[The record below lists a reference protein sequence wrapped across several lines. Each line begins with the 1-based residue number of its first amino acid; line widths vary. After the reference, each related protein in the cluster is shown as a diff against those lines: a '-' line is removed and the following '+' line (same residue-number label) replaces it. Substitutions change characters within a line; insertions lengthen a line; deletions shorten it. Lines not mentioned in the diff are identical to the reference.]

1 MVDTICVDL
10 DPAGQKLRLQDLN
23 TVLRE
28 QDIRVPGE
36 LGTREKDRT
45 IYGTMYQNANKSNLS
60 NKTTNY
66 Q

>member
-10 DPAGQKLRLQDLN
+10 DPAGQKLRLQDLY
-23 TVLRE
+23 TVLCE
-28 QDIRVPGE
+28 QGIRVPGE

>member
-10 DPAGQKLRLQDLN
+10 DPAGQKLRLQDLH

-28 QDIRVPGE
+28 QDIRDPGE
-36 LGTREKDRT
+36 LGAREKDRT

-60 NKTTNY
+60 KKPTNY